1 MLKDDRALIDDFLR
15 RKGALQIPEGFSRE
29 RVLFESE
36 INLSDLDAAIEN
48 HLEKFK
54 RIRQ

>member
-15 RKGALQIPEGFSRE
+15 RKGALQIPQGFSRE
-29 RVLFESE
+29 KVLFESG
-36 INLSDLDAAIEN
+36 NLSDLDAAIEN